1 MLFNI
6 LNVLEKIGLSA
17 QKRAIHVQFS
27 NELLNNQIFLQ
38 RIEGKHQQRQ
48 QEFIAAQHARDL
60 SVYNLYHFDHR
71 HFRDLSANGI
81 YSE

>member
-27 NELLNNQIFLQ
+27 NELLNSQIFLQ
-38 RIEGKHQQRQ
+38 RIEGKHQLNVGL
-48 QEFIAAQHARDL
+48 EAELICL
-60 SVYNLYHFDHR
+60 STNALFH
-71 HFRDLSANGI
+71 
-81 YSE
+81 